1 MMDMA
6 HRCLKYVGK
15 FDTNSVFGS
24 WSSKVHT
31 TLYIY
36 DTTNKI
42 RNRLHSL
49 DAEDFATRSLSP
61 SIVNALMPMLDEHN
75 PFVKKLRTARDAED
89 FATRSLSPS
98 IVNALMRMLD
108 EHNPFV
114 KKIRTAREIT
124 GTS

>member
-1 MMDMA
+1 MWVSSSPN
-6 HRCLKYVGK
+6 R
-15 FDTNSVFGS
+15 VFGS
-24 WSSKVHT
+24 TGRWSSKVHT
-31 TLYIY
+31 TLYIYIYIY

-61 SIVNALMPMLDEHN
+61 SIVNALMRMLDEHN